1 MNRPSYLVKP
11 LDGYSPRIG
20 ELVSMMTYVRY
31 TTWQAV
37 KGLSVAEL
45 DYLAHPEANSIG
57 MLLEHMAAVEVYYGL
72 NTFEERD
79 LNEKELERWRAG
91 LELGEYGRKTIRG
104 REVEHY
110 LGQLESIRTHTLAN
124 LAQRDD
130 DWLLAE
136 ADFYGDQTNTYW
148 KWFHVFEDEVSHR
161 GQIRLIKKL
170 YAQSG

>member
-1 MNRPSYLVKP
+1 MNPPSYLVKP

-20 ELVSMMTYVRY
+20 ELVSMMTYIRY

-37 KGLSVAEL
+37 KDVSVAEL
-45 DYLAHPEANSIG
+45 DYLVHPEANSIG
-57 MLLEHMAAVEVYYGL
+57 MLLEHMAAVEVSYGV

-79 LNEKELERWRAG
+79 LSEQERERWRAG
-91 LELGEYGRKTIRG
+91 LNLGEYGRKTVKG
-104 REVEHY
+104 REVGDY
-110 LGQLESIRTHTLAN
+110 LARLESIRSQTLTN
-124 LAQRDD
+124 LAQQND

-136 ADFYGDQTNTYW
+136 ADFGGTSANAYW

-170 YAQSG
+170 YAQAS